1 MKVFITGGSGYVG
14 RATVK
19 ALIRKGFEVTALAR
33 SDRSAQRVESLGA
46 TPVPGGLT
54 DTGTLRA
61 AAGEADGVIHLGQHY
76 GADTA
81 AVDFAASQALLD
93 GLGGRGTY
101 VHTGGVWV
109 YGNTNGV
116 VDENAPLN
124 PPRLTSWRLKNEE
137 QVRARA
143 SGGSRPVVVM
153 PGLVYGHGEG
163 LIDQFLVGPGGDEG
177 TVLSIGDGR
186 NHWALVHVD
195 DVAELYV
202 LALDAPAGSVY
213 AGVSG
218 QNIPLARIARAV
230 AQGAGRAGRVTSL
243 SLEEAEA
250 RMGPIAEAFAL
261 DQQFTG
267 ARAREELGWTPTRL
281 DALTDLA
288 RTP

>member
-14 RATVK
+14 KATVK
-19 ALIRKGFEVTALAR
+19 ALIRQGFEVTALAR
-33 SDRSAQRVESLGA
+33 SDRSAHSVETLGA
-46 TPVPGGLT
+46 TPVMGGLT

-81 AVDFAASQALLD
+81 AVDSAASQALLD

-116 VDENAPLN
+116 ADENAPLN
-124 PPRLTSWRLKNEE
+124 PPQLTSWRLRNEE
-137 QVRARA
+137 QVLARA
-143 SGGSRPVVVM
+143 SDGSRPVVVM

-163 LIDQFLVGPGGDEG
+163 LIKQFLVDPGRDEG
-177 TVLSIGDGR
+177 MVLSIGDGH
-186 NHWALVHVD
+186 NHWALIHVD

-202 LALDAPAGSVY
+202 LALSAPAGSVY
-213 AGVSG
+213 AGVSD
-218 QNIPLARIARAV
+218 QNIPLSRIAQAV
-230 AQGAGRAGRVTSL
+230 AQGVGRAGHITAL

-261 DQQFTG
+261 DQRFTG
-267 ARAREELGWTPTRL
+267 ARARKELGWTPTRL

-288 RTP
+288 GAH